1 MEYFR
6 AIVKAEEY
14 SPRALEL
21 TLHIIRLNPS
31 HYSVWLVRSLFVST
45 VTPLM
50 EGRRQYR
57 YKALLQTDAPL
68 EKELELMNTLMAQN
82 LKSYQ
87 IWHHRR
93 LLQGH
98 LRKPFEELAFIT
110 KSLTPREMLEHS
122 EEESET
128 ESDKDAKVCDNPPPS
143 KVKDVKD
150 KSSQP
155 QKPVDTK
162 NYHTWAYRQWLL
174 AEFNSPELWAGEL
187 DFIEMMLRHDVR
199 NNSAWHH
206 RFFVV
211 WESGVREGET
221 DREEVL
227 RREIE

>member
-1 MEYFR
+1 M
-6 AIVKAEEY
+6 
-14 SPRALEL
+14 
-21 TLHIIRLNPS
+21 
-31 HYSVWLVRSLFVST
+31 
-45 VTPLM
+45 
-50 EGRRQYR
+50 
-57 YKALLQTDAPL
+57 
-68 EKELELMNTLMAQN
+68 
-82 LKSYQ
+82 LK
-87 IWHHRR
+87 
-93 LLQGH
+93 
-98 LRKPFEELAFIT
+98 
-110 KSLTPREMLEHS
+110 HS

-143 KVKDVKD
+143 KLKDVKD

-187 DFIEMMLRHDVR
+187 DFVEMMLRHDVR

-211 WESGVREGET
+211 WESGVREGEI
-221 DREEVL
+221 DREAVL